1 MKSKKP
7 RLIVLK
13 DPKLR
18 KIRTNLRTILK
29 LAYYDE
35 SDRLSRLGDLYR
47 EKDTLT
53 PSQQK
58 RESQLVRKNNALMT
72 AYDRSILKCSLGAA
86 CNSYKEM
93 VEKGTINPPERP
105 IDLDMGWLPGPF
117 IEPIEIPIDHVLG
130 GGLPEPIQAR
140 GSWLCKK
147 DYEDLKDFHI
157 DEDYISF

>member
-18 KIRTNLRTILK
+18 KARENLRIILK
-29 LAYYDE
+29 LAYLDE
-35 SDRLSRLGDLYR
+35 AKRLRNLDL
-47 EKDTLT
+47 DQFP

-58 RESQLVRKNNALMT
+58 SLSRYRRELMT
-72 AYDRSILKCSLGAA
+72 SYDRSILKCSLGAA

-93 VEKGTINPPERP
+93 VENGTIDPIERP

-117 IEPIEIPIDHVLG
+117 PQH
-130 GGLPEPIQAR
+130 

-147 DYEDLKDFHI
+147 DYESLKDFHI